1 MKRNFGFI
9 LAGITALLLYGCFG
23 SGGSSAPAPTNVAVV
38 AKDSRVIV
46 TWDMTPG
53 VDYWIWKAAAS
64 GVTPDNCS
72 SLPSCGIAVGVTSPA
87 SISVANGSTL
97 ALTNGTAYSFSINA
111 RTNGGPGGF
120 GSPAV
125 DATPRLSGATWNAGA
140 PVSSASSAPNL
151 RGVTYGNLFVA
162 VGENGALFSSTDVSN
177 SSTNGTIWTA
187 ATSIPAA
194 ATTTTLYAVSYD
206 AFLTRY
212 MVTGSGGMI
221 LQSTDAAT
229 WTQLTSSTTSDLR
242 AIANN
247 GGTTFVATGASGTIT
262 TSTNGGSAWAVQNSG
277 TLNSLNGIV
286 YGHGNNTTTPGNI
299 FVAVGAAGTVLYS
312 ANGLSW
318 SAATSVSTPSSDING
333 VTYGLINGVGTFV
346 AVTADGNVI
355 TSTDGSTWTTV
366 ASGLSALNAVTASLN
381 AAVPLS
387 TTVTNAFV
395 AVDNTGNIFRSTD
408 GGVSWSPV
416 GTSTNPL
423 YAVTRGGLYDYSA
436 VGAAGTNLYA
446 D

>member
-1 MKRNFGFI
+1 MKRNSGFI
-9 LAGITALLLYGCFG
+9 LAAITALLLYGCFG

-72 SLPSCGIAVGVTSPA
+72 SLPSCGVAVGVTSPA

-111 RTNGGPGGF
+111 RTNGGPGGV

-125 DATPRLSGATWNAGA
+125 DATPRLSGATWSAGT
-140 PVSSASSAPNL
+140 PVSSSTL
-151 RGVTYGNLFVA
+151 RGVTYGNLLVA
-162 VGENGALFSSTDVSN
+162 VGDNGAVFSSTDVSN
-177 SSTNGTIWTA
+177 SSTNGSIWTA
-187 ATSIPAA
+187 ATSNPAA
-194 ATTTTLYAVSYD
+194 GTTTTLYAVSYD
-206 AFLTRY
+206 ASLTRY
-212 MVTGSGGMI
+212 FVAGAGGMI

-229 WTQLTSSTTSDLR
+229 WTQLTGNTTSDLY
-242 AIANN
+242 AVANN
-247 GGTTFVATGASGTIT
+247 GGTTIVAAGANGTIT
-262 TSTNGGSAWAVQNSG
+262 TTTNSG
-277 TLNSLNGIV
+277 STWTAQTITGAPALYGIA
-286 YGHGNNTTTPGNI
+286 YGHSNSTTAPGNI
-299 FVAVGAAGTVLYS
+299 FVAVGAGGTVRYS
-312 ANGLSW
+312 ADGLNW
-318 SAATSVSTPSSDING
+318 TAAASPSTSSDIKG

-346 AVTADGNVI
+346 AVTANGYVI
-355 TSTDGSTWTTV
+355 TSTDGSSWTAPDAVSPLTTLNAIAASANAATPLSTTV
-366 ASGLSALNAVTASLN
+366 
-381 AAVPLS
+381 

-395 AVDNTGNIFRSTD
+395 AVDNAGNIFRSTD
-408 GGVSWSPV
+408 GGLTWPQV
-416 GTSTNPL
+416 GTSATPL